1 MYQNTEKYELKK
13 VRHVILNT
21 CSVSARRQY
30 TVTQSQFQSRKKF
43 RVEDV

>member
-21 CSVSARRQY
+21 YALYQLGDN
-30 TVTQSQFQSRKKF
+30 TQLHNLSSNLEKDF
-43 RVEDV
+43 E